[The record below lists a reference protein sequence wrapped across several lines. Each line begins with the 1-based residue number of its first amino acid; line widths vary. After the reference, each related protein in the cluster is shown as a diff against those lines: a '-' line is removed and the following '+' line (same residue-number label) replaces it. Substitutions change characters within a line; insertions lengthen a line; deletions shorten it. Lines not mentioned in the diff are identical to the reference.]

1 MFAWFVIIGALR
13 SLGAGKAATG
23 AATGGAL
30 ETGANEL
37 PATLGVDDEFSAS
50 MVAADALA
58 GAADALAG
66 AAEALAGAADALA
79 GAAEALVAALLAD
92 GAALAKVVGGSA
104 VDTAGDVALTAVVL
118 KPAGP
123 AAGATGDALSGT
135 LGSDEALAVLAPP
148 ELDGPAG
155 GVVLADSALTSTL

>member
-1 MFAWFVIIGALR
+1 SLRNFCVGSCSAVFAWFVIIGALR
-13 SLGAGKAATG
+13 SLGAGAAATG
-23 AATGGAL
+23 AAAGGAL
-30 ETGANEL
+30 ETGASEL

-58 GAADALAG
+58 GT
-66 AAEALAGAADALA
+66 AEALAGAADALV
-79 GAAEALVAALLAD
+79 EALLAD

-155 GVVLADSALTSTL
+155 GVVLA